1 MDIPNTASSI
11 IKSSPKDALLG
22 RGWVLVLAAV
32 LGVMAYDVVE
42 WVKTPDDF
50 STKGF
55 FTQFVL
61 WVFIGGAGFLVW
73 HTVKALG
80 TWWSLAVAAAA
91 VVVGVTLALR
101 GVASEFPSISIP
113 LFGTDIRPEALE
125 NKVDDAV
132 EWMVAHWRGFFRDV
146 NVWALKVLVPI
157 ENSLLALPWWLFV
170 GLVGLLAWRVSGY
183 KISLASMVGLV
194 FIAVLGMWDQ
204 SMRTLAVVGTA
215 TVMSVAVAVPVGIAM
230 AKSDWLDGMMRPVLD
245 TMQTMPAFVYLI
257 PIIYFLGLGKLPAV
271 LATMVYAVPPAMRL
285 TSLGIRLVPPELK
298 EAARSFGTSPWQL
311 LVKVELPLARP
322 TIMAGVNQTTMM
334 ALAMVVIASIV
345 GAQGLGNDVLAGIF
359 NLEFG
364 KGLIAGFGIVILAVI
379 IDRITQGFAREA
391 NNSGR

>member
-1 MDIPNTASSI
+1 MDIPNTASRI
-11 IKSSPKDALLG
+11 IKSAPKDALLG

-42 WVKTPDDF
+42 WVKTPGDF

-55 FTQFVL
+55 FTQLVL
-61 WVFIGGAGFLVW
+61 WIFIGGAGFLVW
-73 HTVKALG
+73 HTAKALG

-91 VVVGVTLALR
+91 VVVGVTLALQ

-113 LFGTDIRPEALE
+113 LFGNDIRPEALD

-132 EWMVAHWRGFFRDV
+132 GWMVAHWRGFFRDV

-157 ENSLLALPWWLFV
+157 EKSLLALPWWLFV

-183 KISLASMVGLV
+183 KIALVSIVGLV

-204 SMRTLAVVGTA
+204 AMRTLAVVGTA
-215 TVMSVAVAVPVGIAM
+215 TVMSVAVAVPMGIAM
-230 AKSDWLDGMMRPVLD
+230 AKSDRLDGMMRPVLD

-285 TSLGIRLVPPELK
+285 TSLGIRLVPTELK

-334 ALAMVVIASIV
+334 ALAMVVIASMV
-345 GAQGLGNDVLAGIF
+345 GAQGLGNDVLQGIN
-359 NLEFG
+359 NLELG
-364 KGLIAGFGIVILAVI
+364 KGLIAGFGIVVMAII

-391 NNSGR
+391 NNSDH